1 MFSLL
6 RLTAFLGDVS
16 ALEVV
21 IDTKAAPNIG
31 EGVIDG
37 PMHLSRGWSNERHC
51 PADNV
56 VGPKLQGEMVAA
68 AKAENSNLAKLLLGD
83 VDDSMLVLD
92 PAKLDEL
99 VVKIKAENGMVQEAL
114 GILPG
119 VAEFAF
125 RLVHHMHSSNP
136 MLSGPSR
143 YQRRPLPKAREENET
158 FGNRGRSESQSS
170 HLSSQECGFDGVR
183 PEK

>member
-1 MFSLL
+1 MLSLL

-31 EGVIDG
+31 EGVTDG
-37 PMHLSRGWSNERHC
+37 PMHLSRGWSNERHR
-51 PADNV
+51 PADN
-56 VGPKLQGEMVAA
+56 VGPKLQGKMVAA

-114 GILPG
+114 DILPG

-136 MLSGPSR
+136 MLSPIQISAT
-143 YQRRPLPKAREENET
+143 PFAK
-158 FGNRGRSESQSS
+158 S
-170 HLSSQECGFDGVR
+170 
-183 PEK
+183 

>member
-1 MFSLL
+1 VHGAKKFWEIKEVKEMLSLL

-31 EGVIDG
+31 EGVTDG
-37 PMHLSRGWSNERHC
+37 PMHLSRGWSNGWSNERHC
-51 PADNV
+51 PAHN
-56 VGPKLQGEMVAA
+56 VGPKLQGKMRAA
-68 AKAENSNLAKLLLGD
+68 AQAENMNLAKLLLGD

-114 GILPG
+114 DILPG

-136 MLSGPSR
+136 MLS
-143 YQRRPLPKAREENET
+143 PLQISAAPLAK
-158 FGNRGRSESQSS
+158 S
-170 HLSSQECGFDGVR
+170 
-183 PEK
+183 